1 MTAISKRQLATVI
14 AGGAALSLVVGC
26 IGTLVGTDAVA
37 SARLGA
43 RYTGRLS
50 FVLFAALFALGP
62 QRGDAGVRSAIL
74 GWPGLASAHLVHLG
88 FLLRYLSMAE
98 HTPAPGRLAGG
109 VAFATLLRRR
119 LGRRRAS
126 QAVAMLR
133 DETHAE
139 GDEAHALRSR
149 LRVEA
154 LELGGERVE
163 RVGSLALGGRV
174 GQPPAGVAQRRAEV
188 GDAVDVAKAVFGRE
202 AQRRFERGERAL
214 AGGRWTC
221 WLGGLGGRQGVARL
235 AQTEA

>member
-98 HTPAPGRLAGG
+98 HAPAPGRLAGG
-109 VAFATLLRRR
+109 VVGYVVLLALAAGHLGAARAGSVSPRLARGSHLGGAYLTVAFVLTYLPRITKPQIVGVEEWWGYAAML
-119 LGRRRAS
+119 
-126 QAVAMLR
+126 AVAV
-133 DETHAE
+133 
-139 GDEAHALRSR
+139 ALPVIRWVR
-149 LRVEA
+149 W
-154 LELGGERVE
+154 
-163 RVGSLALGGRV
+163 
-174 GQPPAGVAQRRAEV
+174 
-188 GDAVDVAKAVFGRE
+188 
-202 AQRRFERGERAL
+202 RG
-214 AGGRWTC
+214 
-221 WLGGLGGRQGVARL
+221 
-235 AQTEA
+235 